1 MRQLH
6 LIQVSVIVIIM
17 GVPLATTFKME
28 AVNLNLEYRQN
39 KYLKRLKK

>member
-6 LIQVSVIVIIM
+6 FIQVSMIVIIV

-28 AVNLNLEYRQN
+28 VVNLNS
-39 KYLKRLKK
+39 KYE